1 MSELQLAWAA
11 GSDPGRRRANNQDSA
26 AAEETLFVVA
36 DGMGG
41 AAAGEVASRVAVEAM
56 RATITEGGGTL
67 VDAVHLANRAIY
79 DQAVDDASLRG
90 MGTTLAALALVEDAD
105 GTTRVHVVNVGDS
118 RVYLLR
124 DGELAQITDDHSLVA
139 ELEREGRITAE
150 EARVH
155 PQRNIVTRVLGNAPD
170 VDVDEF
176 AIDPYRGDRFV
187 LCSDGLFN
195 EVSDADI
202 AAVLRH
208 ESDPQRAVDDLVQ
221 RANAAGGRD
230 NITVVV
236 VDVVAD
242 GDKAGHASA
251 ALAGAAAGAAPA
263 APLVTAAVEAP
274 SNRSGHAEPVGDGE
288 AVTRSRRARR
298 FTWRSALFSLALL
311 VVLGAVVGSV
321 WWFARGTYYVGFDRE
336 NVAIFKGR
344 PGGVLWFEPT
354 VEQTYDDITKDDVQA
369 ARLADLEEGRTQPD
383 LAEARAYVRQVTT
396 TTTSTT
402 TTSTTTTSTTSTT
415 TPAFPPPA

>member
-1 MSELQLAWAA
+1 MSDLQLAWAA

-56 RATITEGGGTL
+56 RATIAEGGGTL

-105 GTTRVHVVNVGDS
+105 GATRVHVVNVGDS

-208 ESDPQRAVDDLVQ
+208 ETDPQRAVDDLVQ

-242 GDKAGHASA
+242 GDKAGQASA
-251 ALAGAAAGAAPA
+251 ALAGAAALAAPPA
-263 APLVTAAVEAP
+263 RPEVTAPVDAP
-274 SNRSGHAEPVGDGE
+274 TDRSGHAEPVTDGE
-288 AVTRSRRARR
+288 DVTRSRRVRR
-298 FTWRSALFSLALL
+298 FTWRSALFTLALV

-354 VEQTYDDITKDDVQA
+354 VEQTYEDITKDDVQP
-369 ARLADLEEGRTQPD
+369 ARIADLEDGRTQPD
-383 LAEARAYVRQVTT
+383 LDEARAYVRQVTT

-402 TTSTTTTSTTSTT
+402 TTTTTTTTTSTTT
-415 TPAFPPPA
+415 AAVPPA